1 MIVNKLTRTANI
13 IAVKLNKKNEVTPD
27 VEEESKH
34 TQRNNQYMMGA
45 RNLIHH
51 IVYCATYNK
60 EPEDVKIV
68 KMNTI
73 TTDNEMFTDAMIG
86 VLDMYMNHLIGLVFA
101 EFSKTTRLMLQD
113 FESTNAAVAAAAAA
127 AAVADTKPAG
137 GAGASASPDGCRK
150 RRFDDVTIDD
160 DDDDDLLFD
169 GNSSVIQS
177 IDVMHDDTS
186 CGAGGNG
193 GGGGGGKDSPTEK
206 EDMNLRIVKKL
217 HLTTLME
224 LPLSKVLHFVLD
236 KIKSKHFADRMIMEV
251 LSAASKKLS
260 KEKIP
265 KDERVFYNF
274 LRQDEL
280 KNSRYKDAAEALYKL
295 ACDSEFRRF
304 RYDSSLNQNHDKTP
318 LNLSFFRTMARFTE
332 KVYAFS
338 SNTALDLSITNFKY
352 EDSYYDVITYVKNG
366 DTEIFDVR
374 AVNGQYLDCM
384 SWQERLEKLPDS
396 HIPNNY
402 KKINLYVM
410 KQQRWLNKL
419 EQDDCS
425 AFVYIRT
432 ASLGLGTLF
441 VKISDSNKNKGK
453 LFILNK
459 RHKKMQKDHL
469 YDGDV
474 SVVESVGENY
484 KRMDIEP
491 VKTCISTVNSVNMS
505 LFKYS

>member
-1 MIVNKLTRTANI
+1 MFQLFEMSLKSKMYEIIVNKLTRTANI

-45 RNLIHH
+45 RNLIYH
-51 IVYCATYNK
+51 ITYCATFNK

-73 TTDNEMFTDAMIG
+73 TTDNDMFTDSMIA

-113 FESTNAAVAAAAAA
+113 FDNAAACSVAA
-127 AAVADTKPAG
+127 KK
-137 GAGASASPDGCRK
+137 RK
-150 RRFDDVTIDD
+150 CDDVTIDD
-160 DDDDDLLFD
+160 DDDDDDVIFD
-169 GNSSVIQS
+169 GNSSMIQS
-177 IDVMHDDTS
+177 IDVIQES
-186 CGAGGNG
+186 E
-193 GGGGGGKDSPTEK
+193 SK
-206 EDMNLRIVKKL
+206 EDVNLRIVKKL

-224 LPLSKVLHFVLD
+224 LPLSRVLHFILD

-295 ACDSEFRRF
+295 ACDSEFKRF

-338 SNTALDLSITNFKY
+338 SNTALDLNITNFKY
-352 EDSYYDVITYVKNG
+352 EDSYYDVITHVKNG

-374 AVNGQYLDCM
+374 AVNGQYLDCL

-402 KKINLYVM
+402 KKINLYIM

-474 SVVESVGENY
+474 SIVESVGENY
-484 KRMDIEP
+484 KHMDIEP